1 MQTVRRAS
9 VDVGANVG
17 TALIEQ
23 SRLFPD
29 HSLFAIEPNP
39 SLLRSLHSTAL
50 RIGRPVHVIW
60 GAAWIA
66 DGEIDLFMSDRHE
79 ASTVIPGKVTL
90 EQYGW
95 PPIDYTKPIRVP
107 CFDFASWLAG
117 LAEGADIVVKMD
129 IEGAEYP
136 VLDRMMGTGAIN
148 GVTDLFCEWHYDRYP
163 QMSEADHFRIFEQVG
178 RRTRL
183 HPWR

>member
-1 MQTVRRAS
+1 MQNVRRAYI
-9 VDVGANVG
+9 DVGANIG

-39 SLLRSLHSTAL
+39 SLLPSLHTTAL
-50 RIGRPVHVIW
+50 QIGRPVHVIW

-79 ASTVIPGKVTL
+79 ASTVMPGKATY

-95 PPIDYTKPIRVP
+95 RRSTTRSRSVP

-117 LAEGADIVVKMD
+117 LTEGADVVVKMD

-136 VLDRMMGTGAIN
+136 VLDRMMETGAIN
-148 GVTDLFCEWHYDRYP
+148 WVTDLFCEWHYDRY
-163 QMSEADHFRIFEQVG
+163 SR
-178 RRTRL
+178 
-183 HPWR
+183 